1 MIGREVKLGR
11 TRHGLSQ
18 DVLGKA
24 AGFSGSKVGRVERG
38 QAPRLTIEDALLLL
52 ACVGLDLFLKTFP
65 AGEPVRDVRHSAL
78 LARLARLLHA
88 TLGWALEVPLPITGD
103 RRAWDAMISG
113 PGWRVGVEAEMH
125 PNDRQALERKI
136 ALKQRDGGVQSVIL
150 LLARTEA
157 NRQFLRANEPELLA
171 RFPMSGRDVMADL
184 RAGRQPRGSAIVFL

>member
-1 MIGREVKLGR
+1 MIGREIKLGR

-18 DVLGKA
+18 DALGRPL
-24 AGFSGSKVGRVERG
+24 GFSGSKVGRIERG
-38 QAPRLTIEDALLLL
+38 QAPKLTVADAILLL
-52 ACVGLDLFLKTFP
+52 ASVGLDLFLKTVP
-65 AGEPVRDVRHSAL
+65 AGEPVRDTRHTSL
-78 LARLARLLHA
+78 LARLARLLHV
-88 TLGWALEVPLPITGD
+88 TLGWALEVPLPISGD
-103 RRAWDAMISG
+103 RRAWDALISG

-171 RFPMSGRDVMADL
+171 RFPMSGRDVLADL
-184 RAGRQPRGSAIVFL
+184 RAGRQPRGNAIVFL